1 MRKLCWGGTHWL
13 LLVLLAFGVLAACG
27 EPPVLTGESEYDDER
42 DNDDHEGSTNLLPY
56 QAVGPEVFV
65 ASTGRLLAAQCAQCH
80 GSDGRSRNDI
90 DSLAYEGSGEVLEE
104 MLEMQNSAYTN
115 DIMHQQARGYTL
127 TEIRQIAAWF
137 DTQQSR

>member
-1 MRKLCWGGTHWL
+1 MRKLCWGGTRWL
-13 LLVLLAFGVLAACG
+13 LLVLLSFGVLAACG
-27 EPPVLTGESEYDDER
+27 ETPVLTGESEYDDER
-42 DNDDHEGSTNLLPY
+42 DNDDHEGSTNHLPY

-80 GSDGRSRNDI
+80 GSDGCSRNDI